1 MLTATTIPLAILFLL
16 PSRGLGRPLRRARI
30 ALKLASTPTT
40 RSTLEKKNHLSS
52 LTPLPLSLLPPVSI
66 MLTELLNQSWWTK
79 KLSVGGDFDN
89 FIATEKLQNT
99 RASLIGLEGLGASKH
114 AVQESRYAA
123 RSNRGG
129 SWAPTHAPKPV
140 RPDGWGLKGSEH
152 ASESRE
158 DSMLTTT
165 PTGDSMWAMPP
176 PPQPTPWDN
185 APPVESRRRVP
196 VSPKPPPAHPFEP
209 PLASG
214 DGGKPPAP
222 PVADS
227 DVCPQSKLA
236 AAEDL
241 EAKIKEHEDQLNS
254 ASALLSGYTKRL
266 GSLIK
271 QEGDLGEKLK
281 VARSHRKDGEEEV
294 RKQQAAVKEEAK
306 ILGGLRQTRDKLSAE
321 IVSLPF
327 VRVGVPG
334 SDCTS
339 FIRTVFASKRLRRK
353 AVLQN

>member
-1 MLTATTIPLAILFLL
+1 MRDVPITTATMPLAILFLF
-16 PSRGLGRPLRRARI
+16 PSRGLGHPSRRARV

-40 RSTLEKKNHLSS
+40 RSTLEKKKPPHLSFFIFVF
-52 LTPLPLSLLPPVSI
+52 LFFLLPVSI
-66 MLTELLNQSWWTK
+66 MLTELLNQSWWSK

-99 RASLIGLEGLGASKH
+99 RASLINLEGLGASKH
-114 AVQESRYAA
+114 AVQQGAGGRYAA

-129 SWAPTHAPKPV
+129 SWASTHAPKPV

-158 DSMLTTT
+158 DSVLATT

-176 PPQPTPWDN
+176 PPQPTPWDG
-185 APPVESRRRVP
+185 APPVESRRRVA
-196 VSPKPPPAHPFEP
+196 VSPKPPSAHPSKPP
-209 PLASG
+209 PLAPG
-214 DGGKPPAP
+214 DGGKPPAA

-227 DVCPQSKLA
+227 DVSPKSKLA
-236 AAEDL
+236 TVKVL
-241 EAKIKEHEDQLNS
+241 EAKIKEHEDQLNI

-281 VARSHRKDGEEEV
+281 VARSHRKDGEEDV
-294 RKQQAAVKEEAK
+294 RKQQAVVKEETK
-306 ILGGLRQTRDKLSAE
+306 TLGGLRHTRDKLSAE
-321 IVSLPF
+321 LVSLPF
-327 VRVGVPG
+327 VRVGFLTLTIPEP
-334 SDCTS
+334 SS
-339 FIRTVFASKRLRRK
+339 RAST
-353 AVLQN
+353 